1 MEVNEE
7 DSFNIGN
14 PLHVDN
20 IPVANLVII
29 EVEGQPILD
38 PKNQPNVDTCIKL
51 WNYVQICGSV
61 VILFGML
68 GGVLLFM
75 IWLYNPFLFGKQID
89 DD

>member
-1 MEVNEE
+1 MEVEVV
-7 DSFNIGN
+7 DTFNVEN

-29 EVEGQPILD
+29 EVDGQPILD
-38 PKNQPNVDTCIKL
+38 PKSQPILDTCIKL

-61 VILFGML
+61 FILFGML
-68 GGVLLFM
+68 GGVLLFI
-75 IWLYNPFLFGKQID
+75 IWLYNPFLFEKQID